1 MPGTYVLTKYKFQL
15 LLMSKIKFSNENL
28 LFSKTLKSNIQQYF
42 QQHHKSKTGNSRL
55 YIKASI
61 LLVSLASI
69 YLLLLSQVLPTF
81 ANIILCIILGV
92 NFAAIGF
99 NIMHDAG
106 HDSFSPNKKLNSV
119 LSYTLNLLGG
129 NIYFWKLK
137 HNIAHHTYT
146 NIDGED
152 HDIEVKFMRIHHD
165 QQLRPYHR
173 FQAYYFPL
181 LYGISYL
188 AWIFYQDYEKYFRQ
202 TMGQAGNK
210 FSFPRKEKI
219 IFWTSKVLHATI
231 FVLIPIAVVGAVP
244 ALIGFAIAAVVCGF
258 SLATVFQLAH
268 VVEDTTFKT
277 VENNVIE
284 EQFMI
289 HQINSTSNF
298 ATNCKI
304 TTWLLGGL
312 NFQVE
317 HHLFP
322 KISHIHYP
330 ALNKIVK
337 ETCLEFGLQYNEY
350 RTVTRAF
357 TSHVSLIKTLSQS

>member
-1 MPGTYVLTKYKFQL
+1 
-15 LLMSKIKFSNENL
+15 MSKIKFSNEDL
-28 LFSKTLKSNIQQYF
+28 LFSKTLKSNIQHYF
-42 QQHHKSKTGNSRL
+42 QQNQKTKTGNSKL
-55 YIKASI
+55 YLKAFI
-61 LLVSLASI
+61 LLFSLASI
-69 YLLLLSQVLPTF
+69 YILLLLQVFPTYI
-81 ANIILCIILGV
+81 NILLCMLLGI

-106 HDSFSPNKKLNSV
+106 HDSFSSNKKLNNI

-129 NIYFWKLK
+129 NIFFWKLK
-137 HNIAHHTYT
+137 HNVAHHTYT

-165 QQLRPYHR
+165 QQVKPYHK
-173 FQAYYFPL
+173 FQTYYFLL
-181 LYGISYL
+181 LYGVSYL

-202 TMGQAGNK
+202 KMSKTSSK
-210 FSFPRKEKI
+210 FAFPRREKVIFWSTKIVHFI
-219 IFWTSKVLHATI
+219 IFI
-231 FVLIPIAVVGAVP
+231 LIPIAVLGWVP
-244 ALIGFAIAAVVCGF
+244 ALIGFTIAAVVCGL
-258 SLATVFQLAH
+258 SLAIVFQLAH

-277 VENNVIE
+277 IQNDLVE

-330 ALNKIVK
+330 ELNKIVK
-337 ETCLEFGLQYNEY
+337 KTCAEFGLQYNEY
-350 RTVTRAF
+350 KTMTGAF
-357 TSHVSLIKTLSQS
+357 ISHVSLIKSLSHK